1 MLTGL
6 AGLRCGLRR
15 RPGAEGLAREARMWI
30 NRGMPP
36 PFDPSRLTSRQKD
49 ELILDLARVV
59 EAQAA
64 RIAALQARLAAAA
77 KPPKTRANS
86 SLPPSR
92 GQKATKPPREK
103 KKPRRRRDGP
113 GVTRALAAEPD
124 HVVDR
129 YAEGCAHCGMAV
141 GEEGQT
147 LRHAYDHIDLPP
159 IRPAV
164 TRVRIFGRRCPAC
177 RRRVRG
183 APPAM
188 MPPGSPF
195 GPSIVAM
202 LAYLHHHH
210 AVGYDRLARLMA
222 ELFGLCLSEGAIAN
236 ALRRAHRPLD
246 RAGAA
251 IAERL
256 RRAKVIGCDETG
268 ARLTT
273 DALGTR
279 MGWEWVLVSDTAVLH
294 RIGTSRGRDVVT
306 EVLGGH
312 RPRCWVSDRWG
323 AQQGHAATHQV
334 CLAHVLRDVQ
344 YAVDAGEP
352 HLAPALRR
360 LLCWAIAVGRR
371 RASLKDSTLS
381 QYRGTAERRLDHLLA
396 WPTVTPAGAELQ
408 RQTKRWRGQ
417 FFTFLAD
424 RAVPPTNNAAERA
437 LRPSVIFR
445 KVTNGFRS
453 LWGADVHALI
463 RSVIGTGRLNGLSPY
478 QAISRALHGRPI
490 FAA

>member
-1 MLTGL
+1 M
-6 AGLRCGLRR
+6 
-15 RPGAEGLAREARMWI
+15 
-30 NRGMPP
+30 P

-49 ELILDLARVV
+49 ELIRDLARVV

-64 RIAALQARLAAAA
+64 RIAALEARLAAG
-77 KPPKTRANS
+77 PPKTPANS

-92 GQKATKPPREK
+92 GPKATRPPRAK
-103 KKPRRRRDGP
+103 TPRRRRDGP

-124 HVVDR
+124 QVVDC
-129 YAEGCAHCGMAV
+129 YAEGCAHCGAAV
-141 GEEGQT
+141 GEAGQT
-147 LRHAYDHIDLPP
+147 VRHAYDHLDLPA
-159 IRPAV
+159 IRPTV
-164 TRVRIFGRRCPAC
+164 TRVRVFGRRCPGC

-183 APPAM
+183 AAPAR

-195 GPSIVAM
+195 GPAIVA
-202 LAYLHHHH
+202 LLTYLHHHH
-210 AVGYDRLARLMA
+210 AVGYERLSALMA
-222 ELFGLCLSEGAIAN
+222 ELFGLRISEGAIAN
-236 ALRRAHRPLD
+236 ALRRANRPLD
-246 RAGAA
+246 RAGAT
-251 IAERL
+251 IVERL
-256 RRAKVIGCDETG
+256 RGAAVIGCDETG
-268 ARLTT
+268 ARLTAA
-273 DALGTR
+273 ALGTR
-279 MGWEWVLVSDTAVLH
+279 MGWEWVLVSDSAVLH
-294 RIGTSRGRDVVT
+294 RIRLSRGRDVIA

-323 AQQGHAATHQV
+323 AQQGHADTHQV

-352 HLAPALRR
+352 HFAPALRR

-371 RASLKDSTLS
+371 RASLKDSSLS

-396 WPTVTPAGAELQ
+396 MPTVTPAGAELQ
-408 RQTKRWRGQ
+408 RQTRRWRGQ

-424 RAVPPTNNAAERA
+424 RDVPPTNNAPERA

-453 LWGADVHALI
+453 VWGADVHALV
-463 RSVIGTGRLNGLSPY
+463 RSVIGTGRLNGLSPH
-478 QAISRALHGRPI
+478 QAIARSLHGRSI

>member
-1 MLTGL
+1 
-6 AGLRCGLRR
+6 
-15 RPGAEGLAREARMWI
+15 MWV
-30 NRGMPP
+30 NRGMP
-36 PFDPSRLTSRQKD
+36 PFDPSRLTPRQKD
-49 ELILDLARVV
+49 ELILELARVV
-59 EAQAA
+59 EAQAG
-64 RIAALQARLAAAA
+64 RIAALEARLAAAA
-77 KPPKTRANS
+77 EPPKTPANS

-92 GQKATKPPREK
+92 GHKATKPPRER
-103 KKPRRRRDGP
+103 KPRRRRDGP

-124 HVVDR
+124 RTVDCHAR
-129 YAEGCAHCGMAV
+129 ACAHCGTTVAA
-141 GEEGQT
+141 EGQA
-147 LRHAYDHIDLPP
+147 LRHAYDHLDLPP
-159 IRPAV
+159 IRPVV
-164 TRVRIFGRRCPAC
+164 TRVRIFGRRCPGC

-183 APPAM
+183 VPPAAL
-188 MPPGSPF
+188 PPGSPF
-195 GPSIVAM
+195 GPSIVAL

-210 AVGYDRLARLMA
+210 AVGYDRLSALLA
-222 ELFGLCLSEGAIAN
+222 ELFGLRISEGAIAN

-251 IAERL
+251 IVARL
-256 RRAKVIGCDETG
+256 RRAEVIGCDETG

-273 DALGTR
+273 AASGTR
-279 MGWEWVLVSDTAVLH
+279 MGWEWVLVSDGAVLH
-294 RIGTSRGRDVVT
+294 RIRPSRGREVIA

-323 AQQGHAATHQV
+323 AQQGHAEAHQV
-334 CLAHVLRDVQ
+334 CLAHVLRDAQ

-352 HLAPALRR
+352 RFAPALRR
-360 LLCWAIAVGRR
+360 LLCWAVAVGRR
-371 RASLKDSTLS
+371 RASLKDSTLA
-381 QYRGTAERRLDHLLA
+381 QYRAKADRCLDRLLA
-396 WPTVTPAGAELQ
+396 MPTVTPAGAELR

-424 RAVPPTNNAAERA
+424 RAVPPTNNAPERA

-453 LWGADVHALI
+453 VWGADVHALI

-478 QAISRALHGRPI
+478 QAIARSLHGRSI